1 MRYSAWEVILAS
13 DTVANEVERLP
24 ADMQASYLRLTE
36 LLEEFGPFDLGMP
49 YVRPLE
55 DKLWE
60 MRMRGRDGI
69 ARGIYVTSSG
79 RKLVVLHVFIK
90 KSRKTPRKALATAK
104 RRLKELDP

>member
-1 MRYSAWEVILAS
+1 MLAS
-13 DTVANEVERLP
+13 EAVAAEIEALP

-69 ARGIYVTSSG
+69 ARGIYVMHRG

-104 RRLKELDP
+104 RRLKELQQ

>member
-1 MRYSAWEVILAS
+1 MRYSDWEVVLAS
-13 DTVANEVERLP
+13 DTVATEIERLP

-69 ARGIYVTSSG
+69 ARGIYVTRSG
-79 RKLVVLHVFIK
+79 RKLVVLHVFVK
-90 KSRKTPRKALATAK
+90 KSQKTPRKALSTAK